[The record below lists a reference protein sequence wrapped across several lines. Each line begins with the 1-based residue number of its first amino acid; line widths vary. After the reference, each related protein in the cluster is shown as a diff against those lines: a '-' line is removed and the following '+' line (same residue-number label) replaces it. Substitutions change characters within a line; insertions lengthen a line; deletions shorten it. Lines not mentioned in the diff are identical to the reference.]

1 MNKLQN
7 ETSPYLLQHKD
18 NPVNWYPWG
27 DEALSLA
34 KSQDKP
40 ILLSVGYSACHW
52 CHVMAH
58 ESFEHDETA
67 KMMNEWFINIK
78 VDREE
83 RPDVDS
89 IYMEAVQAMAGRGG
103 WPMTVFL
110 LPDGRPF
117 YGGTYYPLEPR
128 YGMPSFR
135 DVLRGVYD
143 AYVNRRD
150 ELATMAGN
158 LTQALNRVVLGIG
171 GDADALNADLLA
183 QAVNSLRRDYDK
195 TYGGFSG
202 APKFPQPMV
211 WEFVLRYAVNT
222 DDKDALTM
230 VTHTLTEM
238 ARGGIYDQIGG
249 GFARYS
255 VDALWLV
262 PHFEKML
269 YDNAQLSRL
278 YLHTWQATQDP
289 FFLRIATEIDDY
301 LLREMTSP
309 DGGFYSATDADSEG
323 EEGKFFVW
331 SIAEL
336 RDLLDDPLYDTAIEV
351 FGVTKGGNFEGHNIL
366 TLPNPSDVS
375 AERLNITVEE
385 LENRVALIK
394 DKLYTTRLQRIPP
407 GLDDK
412 ILTGWNGM
420 ALASLAEAARI
431 LNRADYRQAA
441 VRCATFLAEK
451 LMTDGYHLYRTHK
464 NGVSKLNGYL
474 EDYANLIDAFI
485 EMYQLTFDEMWFTH
499 AINLAD
505 HTLKHF
511 RATDGGFFD
520 TRDDHED
527 LIVRPRTVQDNA
539 VPSGN
544 NMMAKQL
551 LRLYAYT
558 GNPLYQEVAVG
569 AVKLLTNALGQYPH
583 GFGEALNTVD
593 MLARGVDEIAIIGD
607 PKSDQTQAL
616 LAEIYAKYRPNSVL
630 ALSPV
635 AVGDEGAIPLLRGRG
650 LKGDMPTVYVC
661 REFTCKLPVN
671 TVDELRG
678 MLT

>member
-18 NPVNWYPWG
+18 NPVYWYPWG
-27 DEALSLA
+27 DEALLLA

-89 IYMEAVQAMAGRGG
+89 IYMEAVQAMTGRGG

-117 YGGTYYPLEPR
+117 YGGTYFPLEPR

-135 DVLRGVYD
+135 DVLRGVHD
-143 AYVNRRD
+143 AFINRRD
-150 ELATMAGN
+150 ELTNMAGN
-158 LTQALNRVVLGIG
+158 LTQAMNRVILGIG
-171 GDADALNADLLA
+171 GDADALNADLLS
-183 QAVNSLRRDYDK
+183 QAIHHLKRDYDK

-202 APKFPQPMV
+202 APKFPQPMI
-211 WEFVLRYAVNT
+211 WEFVLRYAT
-222 DDKDALTM
+222 HTHDAEALQM

-278 YLHTWQATQDP
+278 YLHTWQATHNP
-289 FFLRIATEIDDY
+289 FFRQIADEVYEY
-301 LLREMTSP
+301 LIREMTS
-309 DGGFYSATDADSEG
+309 GEGAFYSATDADSEG

-331 SIAEL
+331 DMPEL
-336 RDLLDDPLYDTAIEV
+336 RRILDDPLYDTAIEV
-351 FGVTKGGNFEGHNIL
+351 FGITKAGNFEGHNIL
-366 TLPNPSDVS
+366 YLPNSLDVC
-375 AERLNITVEE
+375 AERLGISEQTL
-385 LENRVALIK
+385 LERIHLIK
-394 DKLYTTRLQRIPP
+394 MTLYVARLQRIPP

-412 ILTGWNGM
+412 LLTSWNGM
-420 ALASLAEAARI
+420 ALASLAEAARVFQ
-431 LNRADYRQAA
+431 NRTYAESAKL
-441 VRCATFLAEK
+441 CATFLAEN
-451 LMTDGYHLYRTHK
+451 LMTHDYRLYRTHK
-464 NGVSKLNGYL
+464 AGVSKLNGYL
-474 EDYANLIDAFI
+474 EDYANLIDGFI
-485 EMYQLTFDEMWFTH
+485 EMYQLTWDEQWFTH
-499 AINLAD
+499 AVGLAD
-505 HTLKHF
+505 YVLAHF
-511 RATDGGFFD
+511 RAPDGGFFD
-520 TRDDHED
+520 TSDDHEA

-558 GNPLYQEVAVG
+558 GNALYQDVAVG
-569 AVKLLTNALGQYPH
+569 ALKLLSKALGQYPH
-583 GFGEALNTVD
+583 GFGEALNAVD
-593 MLARGVDEIAIIGD
+593 MLVRGVDEIAIIGD
-607 PKSDQTQAL
+607 PRSDQTQAL
-616 LAEIYAKYRPNSVL
+616 IAEIHSQYRPNMVI
-630 ALSPV
+630 AFSPV
-635 AVGDEGAIPLLRGRG
+635 AVGDDALIPLLRGRG

-661 REFTCKLPVN
+661 RNFTCKLPVN

-678 MLT
+678 MLI

>member
-1 MNKLQN
+1 
-7 ETSPYLLQHKD
+7 
-18 NPVNWYPWG
+18 
-27 DEALSLA
+27 
-34 KSQDKP
+34 
-40 ILLSVGYSACHW
+40 
-52 CHVMAH
+52 MAH

-89 IYMEAVQAMAGRGG
+89 IYMEAVQAMTGRGG

-150 ELATMAGN
+150 ELANMAGN

-183 QAVNSLRRDYDK
+183 QATNSLRRDYDK

-211 WEFVLRYAVNT
+211 WEFVLRYAVHT
-222 DDKDALTM
+222 DNKDALNM

-331 SIAEL
+331 SITEL

-366 TLPNPSDVS
+366 TLPNPSDIS

-394 DKLYTTRLQRIPP
+394 DKLYTARLERIPP

-431 LNRADYRQAA
+431 LNRVDYHQAA
-441 VRCATFLAEK
+441 VRCATFLAEH

-485 EMYQLTFDEMWFTH
+485 EMYQLTFDETWFTH
-499 AINLAD
+499 ALNLAD
-505 HTLKHF
+505 HALTHF

-558 GNPLYQEVAVG
+558 GNPTYQEVAIG

-583 GFGEALNTVD
+583 GFGEALNAVD
-593 MLARGVDEIAIIGD
+593 MLVRGVDEIAIIGD
-607 PKSDQTQAL
+607 HKSDQTKSL
-616 LAEIYAKYRPNSVL
+616 IAEIHAKYRPNSVI

-635 AVGDEGAIPLLRGRG
+635 AVGDDAVIPLLRGRG

-661 REFTCKLPVN
+661 RDFTCKLPVN
-671 TVDELRG
+671 TADELRG
-678 MLT
+678 MLR